1 MPNLANNR
9 TRKNTLNF
17 TPSKAYWLSGHGGE
31 PNDGRTFIVPPGC
44 IIVVKVTPGEYSY
57 VYNDY
62 AKKLSSMDKNK
73 LKDPLKN
80 TNYLI
85 QNFGSIAIFKPG
97 DNCPLFNYYLLACF
111 PASTVNYSKGVFE
124 KFSSGCNNLGS
135 GVIDIDNII
144 KPYADIVPITDIN
157 IDTYTANLYE
167 KSEYPTKEKIQSE
180 IAKFSS
186 EISLPSTSL
195 QKFSSLVEKL
205 DSVLDVN
212 QKTLCETL
220 GKGVYYNFICRY
232 RGKETN
238 VLYGNVLTNTEG
250 HRHSSVKGIEELGG
264 TQVNTLR
271 LIRNRIA
278 EAETRRKGLLR
289 NYYTSPEYLA
299 TNMIDYSN
307 LKFNSPSDLYS
318 LFNKLKEHPQL
329 RGLVLIKIKNIEN
342 YRGEFTVDELVNYVD
357 SAGNSPLSIAVA
369 YQFPDL
375 IFPLILL
382 GAKTDILVNGKTL
395 MDLAINTNNPII
407 VEKLKL
413 YMNKTRSE
421 LLKIQ
426 RDENQIELKR
436 ANMFKYSMDLYII
449 ILSKQSERALSI
461 LKNLDDYRGQFTIDE
476 IVNYLSTSGETPLS
490 AAIETNQKEL
500 ILHLMM
506 LGAKTE
512 IIVKGKPLLELT
524 ENEETRNELLKYL
537 GKTPAEL
544 KDVYYKEQKGKTARN
559 LKQPINWLGTKFTQK
574 NTSQNI
580 IDFDDFES
588 ILFFRITTSIR
599 GSTTIED
606 LLKLIKQINNSNFNE
621 TLARKSRYKYISSK
635 NNIINFNN
643 PYGNYGEET
652 GATPLWLAVKYNKSE
667 LIKPL
672 LQAGANTE
680 VVVSGQTL
688 LEIAK
693 EPVASLLRRYSK
705 KTPAEI
711 NLLNKQD
718 ANAAAAAKK
727 AEEEKTAAAA
737 AQKAGEE
744 KAAAAAEK
752 EKQIIKLLSY
762 YAISREQKDALHIK
776 LTVFTIKQINAKI
789 QTFLDKNAQ
798 VAANLAAKEKKKGI
812 LGFFGLGRTRRRTR
826 KN

>member
-1 MPNLANNR
+1 MLSLANLR
-9 TRKNTLNF
+9 SRKNKPTNF

-31 PNDGRTFIVPPGC
+31 PNDGRTFIVPPDC
-44 IIVVKVTPGEYSY
+44 IIVVKVTPGDYSY

-62 AKKLSSMDKNK
+62 ANKLSSMDKNK

-85 QNFGSIAIFKPG
+85 QNFGSIVIFKPG

-111 PASTVNYSKGVFE
+111 PSYTMNTSKGVFE

-135 GVIDIDNII
+135 GVIDIDYIT

-186 EISLPSTSL
+186 EIPLPSTSL
-195 QKFSSLVEKL
+195 EKFSSLVENL
-205 DSVLDVN
+205 DSVLNVN
-212 QKTLCETL
+212 QKTLCDTL

-238 VLYGNVLTNTEG
+238 VLYGNILTNTEG
-250 HRHSSVKGIEELGG
+250 HRHSSVKGIEELGA
-264 TQVNTLR
+264 TQANTLR

-299 TNMIDYSN
+299 KNMIDYSN

-318 LFNKLKEHPQL
+318 LFNKLKEHPFL
-329 RGLVLIKIKNIEN
+329 RRLVLIKIKNIEN

-357 SAGNSPLSIAVA
+357 SDGNSPLSIAVA

-375 IFPLILL
+375 ILPLILL

-395 MDLAINTNNPII
+395 MDLAINTNNPKI

-436 ANMFKYSMDLYII
+436 ANMFKLSMDLYTII
-449 ILSKQSERALSI
+449 FIQQQSERALSI
-461 LKNLDDYRGQFTIDE
+461 LQNLDAYRGQFTIDE
-476 IVNYLSTSGETPLS
+476 IVNYLSPTGKTPLS
-490 AAIETNQKEL
+490 AAIKTNQKEL
-500 ILHLMM
+500 ILPLLM
-506 LGAKTE
+506 LGAKTD
-512 IIVKGKPLLELT
+512 IIVNGKPLLELT

-537 GKTPAEL
+537 DKTPAEL
-544 KDVYYKEQKGKTARN
+544 KDMYYKEQRGKTARN
-559 LKQPINWLGTKFTQK
+559 LKQPTNWLGKRYTQK

-580 IDFDDFES
+580 LDFNNPES
-588 ILFFRITTSIR
+588 ILFYSITTSKR

-606 LLKLIKQINNSNFNE
+606 LLKLIKQINNSDFNE

-643 PYGNYGEET
+643 PYGRYGEEI

-672 LQAGANTE
+672 LQAGADTE

-693 EPVASLLRRYSK
+693 EPAASLLRRYSK

-718 ANAAAAAKK
+718 ANAAAARSL
-727 AEEEKTAAAA
+727 
-737 AQKAGEE
+737 QV
-744 KAAAAAEK
+744 AAAEK

-762 YAISREQKDALHIK
+762 YDVSHEQKDALHNK

-798 VAANLAAKEKKKGI
+798 FAANLAKAEKKKGI

>member
-1 MPNLANNR
+1 MPSLANLR
-9 TRKNTLNF
+9 SRKNKPTNF

-62 AKKLSSMDKNK
+62 ANKLSSMDKNK

-85 QNFGSIAIFKPG
+85 QNFGSIVIFKPG

-111 PASTVNYSKGVFE
+111 PSYTMNTSKGVFE

-135 GVIDIDNII
+135 GVIDIDNIT

-167 KSEYPTKEKIQSE
+167 KSEYPTKETIQSE

-186 EISLPSTSL
+186 EIPLPSTSL
-195 QKFSSLVEKL
+195 EKFSSLVENL
-205 DSVLDVN
+205 DSVLYVN

-238 VLYGNVLTNTEG
+238 VLYGNILINTEG
-250 HRHSSVKGIEELGG
+250 HRHSSVKGIEELGA
-264 TQVNTLR
+264 TQANTLR

-357 SAGNSPLSIAVA
+357 SDGNSPLSIAVA

-375 IFPLILL
+375 ILPLILL

-395 MDLAINTNNPII
+395 MDLAINTNNPKI

-436 ANMFKYSMDLYII
+436 ADMFKLSMDLYII
-449 ILSKQSERALSI
+449 IFIQQQSERALSI
-461 LKNLDDYRGQFTIDE
+461 LQNLDAYRGQFTIDE
-476 IVNYLSTSGETPLS
+476 IVNYLSPTGNTPLS
-490 AAIETNQKEL
+490 AAIKTNQKEL
-500 ILHLMM
+500 ILPLLM
-506 LGAKTE
+506 LGAKTDV
-512 IIVKGKPLLELT
+512 IVNGKPLIELT

-544 KDVYYKEQKGKTARN
+544 KDMYYKEQRGKTARN
-559 LKQPINWLGTKFTQK
+559 LKQPTNWLGKRYTQK

-580 IDFDDFES
+580 LDFDNVES
-588 ILFFRITTSIR
+588 ILFYSITTSKR

-606 LLKLIKQINNSNFNE
+606 LLKLIKQINNSDFNE
-621 TLARKSRYKYISSK
+621 TLARNSRYKYISSK
-635 NNIINFNN
+635 NAIINFNN
-643 PYGNYGEET
+643 PSGFYGEEI

-680 VVVSGQTL
+680 VVVRGQTL

-693 EPVASLLRRYSK
+693 EPAASLLRRYSK

-718 ANAAAAAKK
+718 ANAAAA
-727 AEEEKTAAAA
+727 EEEK
-737 AQKAGEE
+737 
-744 KAAAAAEK
+744 AAAAEK

-762 YAISREQKDALHIK
+762 YAVSREQKDALHIK

-789 QTFLDKNAQ
+789 QTFIDKNAQ
-798 VAANLAAKEKKKGI
+798 VAANLAKAEKKKGI

>member
-1 MPNLANNR
+1 MPNLAKNR
-9 TRKNTLNF
+9 SYKNTVNF
-17 TPSKAYWLSGHGGE
+17 MPSKAYWLSGHGGE
-31 PNDGRTFIVPPGC
+31 PNDGSTFVVPPGC

-85 QNFGSIAIFKPG
+85 QKFGSIAIFKPG

-135 GVIDIDNII
+135 GVIDIDNIT

-205 DSVLDVN
+205 DSVLYVN

-238 VLYGNVLTNTEG
+238 VLYGNILTNTEG

-264 TQVNTLR
+264 TQANTLR

-299 TNMIDYSN
+299 TNI

-342 YRGEFTVDELVNYVD
+342 YRGEFTIDELVNYVD

-375 IFPLILL
+375 ILPLILL

-395 MDLAINTNNPII
+395 MDLAINTNNPKI

-436 ANMFKYSMDLYII
+436 ANMFKLSMDLYII

-461 LKNLDDYRGQFTIDE
+461 LKNLDDYLGQFTIDE

-500 ILHLMM
+500 ILPLMM

-512 IIVKGKPLLELT
+512 VIVKGKPLLELT

-537 GKTPAEL
+537 SKTPAEL
-544 KDVYYKEQKGKTARN
+544 KDMYFKEQRGKTARN
-559 LKQPINWLGTKFTQK
+559 LKQPTNWLGKRYTQK
-574 NTSQNI
+574 NISQNI
-580 IDFDDFES
+580 LDFDGFES
-588 ILFFRITTSIR
+588 ILFFRITSSIW

-635 NNIINFNN
+635 NDIINFNN
-643 PYGNYGEET
+643 PYGRYGEEI
-652 GATPLWLAVKYNKSE
+652 GATPLWLAVKYNKNE

-672 LQAGANTE
+672 LQAGANTD
-680 VVVSGQTL
+680 VVVGGKTL
-688 LEIAK
+688 LDIAQ
-693 EPVASLLRRYSK
+693 EPAASLLRRYSK

-727 AEEEKTAAAA
+727 AEEEKAAAAA
-737 AQKAGEE
+737 AQKAEEE

-752 EKQIIKLLSY
+752 EEQISKLLSY
-762 YAISREQKDALHIK
+762 YDISAAQKDALRIK
-776 LTVFTIKQINAKI
+776 LDSFTIEQIKTKI
-789 QTFLDKNAQ
+789 QTFLDKNTAL
-798 VAANLAAKEKKKGI
+798 AANLAAKEKKKGI
-812 LGFFGLGRTRRRTR
+812 LGFFGLGRTCRRTR

>member
-1 MPNLANNR
+1 MPSLDNLR
-9 TRKNTLNF
+9 SRKNKPTNF

-31 PNDGRTFIVPPGC
+31 PNDGSTFVVPPGC

-85 QNFGSIAIFKPG
+85 QNFGSIVIFKPG
-97 DNCPLFNYYLLACF
+97 DNCPLFHYYLLACF
-111 PASTVNYSKGVFE
+111 PIYTSTTLMSLFFE

-135 GVIDIDNII
+135 GVIDIDNIT
-144 KPYADIVPITDIN
+144 KPYADIVKITDTN

-167 KSEYPTKEKIQSE
+167 KSEYPTKKKIQSE

-195 QKFSSLVEKL
+195 EKFSSLVENL
-205 DSVLDVN
+205 DSVLNVN
-212 QKTLCETL
+212 QKTLCDTL

-238 VLYGNVLTNTEG
+238 VLHGNIITNTEG
-250 HRHSSVKGIEELGG
+250 RHHSAVKGIEELGA
-264 TQVNTLR
+264 TQANTLR

-299 TNMIDYSN
+299 KNMIDYSN

-318 LFNKLKEHPQL
+318 LFNKLKEHPFL
-329 RGLVLIKIKNIEN
+329 RRLVLIKIKNIEN

-357 SAGNSPLSIAVA
+357 SDGNSPLSIAVA

-375 IFPLILL
+375 ILPLILL

-395 MDLAINTNNPII
+395 MDLAINTNNPKI

-436 ANMFKYSMDLYII
+436 ANMFKLSMDLYTII
-449 ILSKQSERALSI
+449 FIQQQSERALSI
-461 LKNLDDYRGQFTIDE
+461 LQNLDAYRGQFTIDE
-476 IVNYLSTSGETPLS
+476 IVNYLSPTGRTPLS
-490 AAIETNQKEL
+490 AAIKTNQKEL
-500 ILHLMM
+500 ILPLLM
-506 LGAKTE
+506 LGAKTD
-512 IIVKGKPLLELT
+512 IIVNGKPLLELT

-544 KDVYYKEQKGKTARN
+544 KDIYYKEQRGKTARN
-559 LKQPINWLGTKFTQK
+559 LKQPTNWLGKRYTQK

-580 IDFDDFES
+580 VDFDDFES
-588 ILFFRITTSIR
+588 ILFFRITSSIR

-606 LLKLIKQINNSNFNE
+606 LLKLIKQINNSDFNE

-643 PYGNYGEET
+643 PYGMYGEEI

-672 LQAGANTE
+672 LQAGADTE

-693 EPVASLLRRYSK
+693 EPAASLLRRYSK

-718 ANAAAAAKK
+718 ANAAAARSL
-727 AEEEKTAAAA
+727 
-737 AQKAGEE
+737 QV
-744 KAAAAAEK
+744 AAAEK

-762 YAISREQKDALHIK
+762 YDVSHEQKDALHNK

-798 VAANLAAKEKKKGI
+798 FAANLAKAEKKKGI